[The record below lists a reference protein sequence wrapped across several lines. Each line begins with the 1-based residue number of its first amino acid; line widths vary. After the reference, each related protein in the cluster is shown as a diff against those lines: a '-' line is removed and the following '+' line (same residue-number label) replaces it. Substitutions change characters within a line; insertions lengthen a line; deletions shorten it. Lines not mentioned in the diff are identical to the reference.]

1 MKKFIRFPLNV
12 LILMLLFAAMT
23 VASDEQPA
31 ADAQVVFHVSWYDVG
46 KAALDGLDGVK
57 QVESGIQQN
66 KLWFKETNTVS
77 YDPQRIS
84 IDEMKSALQNAGT
97 YRGILPPDEE

>member
-31 ADAQVVFHVSWYDVG
+31 ADAQVVFLVS
-46 KAALDGLDGVK
+46 
-57 QVESGIQQN
+57 
-66 KLWFKETNTVS
+66 
-77 YDPQRIS
+77 
-84 IDEMKSALQNAGT
+84 
-97 YRGILPPDEE
+97 